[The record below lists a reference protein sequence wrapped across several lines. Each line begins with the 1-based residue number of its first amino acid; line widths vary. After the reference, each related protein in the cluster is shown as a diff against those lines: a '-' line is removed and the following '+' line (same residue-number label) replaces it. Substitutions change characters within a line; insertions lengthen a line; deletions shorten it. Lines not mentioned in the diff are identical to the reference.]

1 MTADSLI
8 KVAPILGGAILMLIC
23 AIAIL
28 RSPTISN
35 AFAGLLVFAALLFVV
50 PALSNFNF
58 KGLGFEFQGATTA
71 QVTEQAAGI
80 KAELED
86 IKASIADLSKHVGA
100 PVATASGAS
109 STQPADY
116 SRNRSSTV
124 IVVYPANPK
133 AKAIAKQMESLLL
146 KQGYQATSIFS
157 DYSELAD
164 ADKGPSGSVRF
175 VYTDDAKSVVASVKQ
190 ILQPL
195 TSSMSTLPDIQRQQV
210 SGDVQVLLF

>member
-8 KVAPILGGAILMLIC
+8 KVAPILGGSVLMLIC

-35 AFAGLLVFAALLFVV
+35 VFAGLLVFGALLFVV

-86 IKASIADLSKHVGA
+86 IKASIADLSKHVGGPA
-100 PVATASGAS
+100 AMAAAASA
-109 STQPADY
+109 QPTDY
-116 SRNRSSTV
+116 GKNRNSTV

-133 AKAIAKQMESLLL
+133 AKAIAKQMESQLL

-164 ADKGPSGSVRF
+164 ADKGPSGSLRF
-175 VYTDDAKSVVASVKQ
+175 VYTDDTQSVAASVKQ
-190 ILQPL
+190 VLQPL
-195 TSSMSTLPDIQRQQV
+195 TSLMSTLPDTVKQQV
-210 SGDVQVLLF
+210 SADVQILLF